1 LTLKTRSGWV
11 FTAEGESFLM
21 KLLLEACVAGVESA
35 LAAQQGGADRVELC
49 EDLAVGG
56 VTPSAGAIAVACR
69 ALEIPVH
76 VLIRPRG
83 GDFLYSEW
91 EFEVMRR
98 DLETA
103 QALGAAGVALGLL
116 TASGAVDCERTARL
130 VKAARPLRVTFHR
143 AFDLVREPH
152 QALEELIALGVD
164 RILTSGGS
172 PTAREGLARLGDL
185 ARSSAGRIGIMAG
198 GQIREDDLPAILAA
212 GLREVHAG
220 SALRTGPVTDGNKV
234 RRFVETART
243 PVQGFARG
251 GGH

>member
-1 LTLKTRSGWV
+1 
-11 FTAEGESFLM
+11 M
-21 KLLLEACVAGVESA
+21 KLMLEACVAGVESA

-56 VTPSAGAIAVACR
+56 VTPSAGVIAVACR

-103 QALGAAGVALGLL
+103 QALGAAGIALGLL
-116 TASGAVDCERTARL
+116 RADGSVDRERTARL
-130 VKAARPLRVTFHR
+130 VEAARPLRVTFHR

-152 QALEELIALGVD
+152 RALEELIALGVD
-164 RILTSGGS
+164 RILTSGRS

-185 ARSSAGRIGIMAG
+185 ARSAAGRIGIMAG
-198 GQIREDDLPAILAA
+198 GQVREDDLLAILAA

-220 SALRTGPVTDGNKV
+220 SALRTGPVTDASKV
-234 RRFVETART
+234 RRFVEAARAA
-243 PVQGFARG
+243 VQGFARG
-251 GGH
+251 GGL